1 MEGEIIGPVLANIH
15 FLKHFLGEFDKRSEL
30 FFLCDLIPRS
40 FSRDNVQILWEE
52 HLALVTI
59 MSYTS

>member
-40 FSRDNVQILWEE
+40 FSLDKVQIL
-52 HLALVTI
+52 
-59 MSYTS
+59 